1 MSHLMSGIVLYGGI
15 GWLLGQWL
23 GHTSAFVAV
32 GVIVGVFLSMVL
44 VFARISHADQST
56 AGVKVPDQL
65 TNGGRS

>member
-1 MSHLMSGIVLYGGI
+1 MSHLMAGIVLYGGL

-44 VFARISHADQST
+44 VYVRISHDDRAT
-56 AGVKVPDQL
+56 TGVSVPDQL